1 MNRRNLAA
9 LDGSLLH
16 PAGTVPQDRQPAR
29 VRKPDGT
36 PHPVPAMAAHGW
48 HVRGG
53 FYVRPA
59 KTRTT
64 GRSR

>member
-1 MNRRNLAA
+1 MIRRILAA
-9 LDGSLLH
+9 RHGSLLH

-36 PHPVPAMAAHGW
+36 PHPVPAMAEHGW
-48 HVRGG
+48 QVRGG

-59 KTRTT
+59 KTT

>member
-1 MNRRNLAA
+1 MMRRLTAR
-9 LDGSLLH
+9 DGSLLH
-16 PAGTVPQDRQPAR
+16 PAGTVPAGGKPAR
-29 VRKPDGT
+29 VRQPDGT

-59 KTRTT
+59 KTAR
-64 GRSR
+64 RSR

>member
-1 MNRRNLAA
+1 MNRSRRIVRA
-9 LDGSLLH
+9 
-16 PAGTVPQDRQPAR
+16 PVPPPVPPAR
-29 VRKPDGT
+29 SLANGT
-36 PHPVPAMAAHGW
+36 PHPVPAMTAYGW
-48 HVRGG
+48 VVQGG